1 MSESTTIQ
9 PELSCS
15 RLPQTLETWNPGFN
29 IGSHNKKTCCRSQP
43 ITFVFELGVSRKRS
57 NLQTQSPRKTSA
69 TVKNCTPVAMD
80 AQQGSVWKIQFSKPR
95 RTFKPKIQNFHI
107 GSSFK
112 RKTVIARPNDN
123 LQFELNH
130 SGKPWGC
137 TVRIQHLI

>member
-1 MSESTTIQ
+1 
-9 PELSCS
+9 
-15 RLPQTLETWNPGFN
+15 
-29 IGSHNKKTCCRSQP
+29 
-43 ITFVFELGVSRKRS
+43 
-57 NLQTQSPRKTSA
+57 
-69 TVKNCTPVAMD
+69 MD

-130 SGKPWGC
+130 SGK
-137 TVRIQHLI
+137 T